1 MGVPVRGQRGTLL
14 HRDTPGL
21 ASKCWL
27 TGVTCQPSG
36 LREIRCKSMIFLGV
50 EPGGFS
56 KSGLFIERVV
66 QQFVIWS
73 IAGNM
78 RGLSVCSLIL
88 LICP

>member
-1 MGVPVRGQRGTLL
+1 
-14 HRDTPGL
+14 
-21 ASKCWL
+21 
-27 TGVTCQPSG
+27 
-36 LREIRCKSMIFLGV
+36 MIFLGV